1 MWRREKGERRKL
13 HLAIML
19 KISSYLTRV
28 CYLTAW
34 TLCSTHHRPC
44 CQGTSS
50 CNESQLRHS
59 SSNEIHIFTVLFFLF
74 SHFFLIF
81 GCLDH
86 CLIFYVVNA
95 VDNPPYDECILN
107 IKVGKLTSSV
117 TGVLEFLF
125 VKVSILI
132 LESPNPDPNNGH
144 KTTRDFYFIFG
155 LLLLSLLTPIWF
167 HSFMV

>member
-1 MWRREKGERRKL
+1 MKFIFL
-13 HLAIML
+13 LYFFFFFL
-19 KISSYLTRV
+19 ISS
-28 CYLTAW
+28 
-34 TLCSTHHRPC
+34 
-44 CQGTSS
+44 
-50 CNESQLRHS
+50 
-59 SSNEIHIFTVLFFLF
+59 
-74 SHFFLIF
+74 LIF

-132 LESPNPDPNNGH
+132 RESPNPDPNGQ
-144 KTTRDFYFIFG
+144 DFLFFFG
-155 LLLLSLLTPIWF
+155 LLLLSLLTPI
-167 HSFMV
+167 